1 MRVVCL
7 GNGVID
13 RVFEVEAIPSHPVKV
28 VARGF
33 RETGGGIAATAAVAI
48 ARLGGAAT
56 WWGRLG
62 DDAVGARVL
71 AAMAEAGVDVADVP
85 RKPGARS
92 PTAAVIVD
100 AAGERLLA
108 AYPGRDLDDDPAWL
122 PLDRLDGAGAVL
134 VDARWPRGTDAILAA
149 SAARGLPRVL
159 DADLGTADQL
169 LAIAA
174 SVDHAIFSA
183 PALARAAGTDDPE
196 AGLRAIAGCV
206 RGLAAVTLGER
217 GALWLE
223 GERLGRQHAFPVIAR
238 DTTGAGDVFHGAYAL
253 ALAERR
259 GVADAMRFA
268 AAAAAIK
275 CERGAGWDGM
285 PSRADVD
292 RLLQGVNA

>member
-13 RVFEVEAIPSHPVKV
+13 RVFEVEAIPPNPVKV

-33 RETGGGIAATAAVAI
+33 RESGGGIAATAAVAI
-48 ARLGGAAT
+48 ARLGGEAT

-71 AAMAEAGVDVADVP
+71 AAMAEAGVDVGDVP
-85 RKPGARS
+85 RQPGARS

-122 PLDRLDGAGAVL
+122 PLHKLDHAGAVM
-134 VDARWPRGTDAILAA
+134 VDARWPRGTAAILDAA
-149 SAARGLPRVL
+149 AARGAPRVL

-174 SVDHAIFSA
+174 RVDHAIFSA
-183 PALARAAGTDDPE
+183 TALARAAGTDDPE
-196 AGLRAIAGCV
+196 AGLRAIAGNV
-206 RGLAAVTLGER
+206 GGLVAVTLGER
-217 GALWLE
+217 GAVWLD
-223 GERLGRQHAFPVIAR
+223 GGRLGRQPAFPVVAR

-259 GVADAMRFA
+259 PVDAAMRFA

-275 CERGAGWDGM
+275 ARNGNGWDGM
-285 PSRADVD
+285 PSRAEVD
-292 RLLQGVNA
+292 HLLQGVNA